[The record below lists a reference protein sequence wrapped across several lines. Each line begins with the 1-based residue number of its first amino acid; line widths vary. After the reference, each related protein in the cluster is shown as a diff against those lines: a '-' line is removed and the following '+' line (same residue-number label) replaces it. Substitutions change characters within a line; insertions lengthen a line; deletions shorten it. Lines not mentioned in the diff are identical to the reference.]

1 MTENKL
7 FSLLKTLSGEEFH
20 WFERYVKSSFF
31 NKRKDLVVLVEII
44 KKYHPS
50 YDSRNLIEESL
61 FKKIYPKEKYDN
73 KKLRYVL
80 SDTSKLLEE
89 FLIYTEL
96 EKESTYKTTLL
107 LRSYNKRNLDKY
119 FLSKQKSE
127 EENLKTIELKD
138 ADFYFHQH
146 LINASIH
153 SFNSKIKNRE
163 IDESLQMM
171 SDNLDWYY
179 LSTKLKYCCEI
190 LNRQNVI
197 AVEYDISM
205 LNEVLLHLE
214 KKSYEHIPAIAI
226 YYQILL
232 TLTDGENEK
241 HFFALKET
249 LDQNHGIFTKVEL
262 RDMYAFAQNYCIKRI
277 NLGKSIFLAELF
289 HIYQVL
295 LESAI
300 ILTDGALSQWDYKNI
315 VVVGLRLD
323 HAEWIGNFI
332 EAYKN
337 KLNADERE
345 NAYLFNSAY
354 FAFYNKHYSSV
365 LKQLQQ
371 VEFTDLYYQLDSK
384 NLLVKTFY
392 EKNDHDALFAC
403 IASFTTFIKKNK
415 LISEYQR
422 MAYLN
427 FLKLVEEICNNDLSK
442 KGNRNT
448 LQNSIT
454 STKPLADV
462 TWLLRK
468 IAERDLM
475 PKNSI

>member
-7 FSLLKTLSGEEFH
+7 FSLIKTLSGEEFH
-20 WFERYVKSSFF
+20 WFERYVKSGFF
-31 NKRKDLVVLVEII
+31 NKRKDLIQLVEAI
-44 KKYHPS
+44 KKFHPA
-50 YDSRNLIEESL
+50 YDSRNLTEEKL
-61 FKKIYPKEKYDN
+61 FKSIYPKEKYDN
-73 KKLRYVL
+73 KKLRYIL

-107 LRSYNKRNLDKY
+107 LRSFNKRNLDKY
-119 FLSKQKSE
+119 FLSKQNSE
-127 EENLKTIELKD
+127 EENIKTIEQKD
-138 ADFYFHQH
+138 AEYYFHQH
-146 LINASIH
+146 LINATIH
-153 SFNSKIKNRE
+153 SFNSKIKNRG
-163 IDESLQMM
+163 IDESLQIM

-197 AVEYDISM
+197 SVEYDISM
-205 LNEVLLHLE
+205 LSEVLQHLE
-214 KKSYEHIPAIAI
+214 KRSYEHIPAISI

-232 TLTDGENEK
+232 TLRDGENET
-241 HFFALKET
+241 HFLKLKET
-249 LDQNHGIFTKVEL
+249 LDKNHNIFNKTEL

-277 NLGKSIFLAELF
+277 NLGKSIFLKELF

-295 LESAI
+295 LVSEI
-300 ILTDGALSQWDYKNI
+300 IFTDGVLSQWDYKNI

-323 HAEWIGNFI
+323 QEEWIGNFI

-354 FAFYNKHYSSV
+354 FSFYKKQYSTV
-365 LKQLQQ
+365 LKKLQQ
-371 VEFTDLYYQLDSK
+371 VEFSDLYYQLDSK

-392 EKNDHDALFAC
+392 EKDDQDALFAC

-415 LISEYQR
+415 LVSEYQR
-422 MAYLN
+422 LAYLN
-427 FLKLVEEICNNDLSK
+427 FLKLVEDLSTLDLSK
-442 KGNRNT
+442 KENRSNLET
-448 LQNSIT
+448 SIT
-454 STKPLADV
+454 TTIPLADI
-462 TWLLRK
+462 TWLLKK
-468 IAERDLM
+468 INETH
-475 PKNSI
+475 

>member
-7 FSLLKTLSGEEFH
+7 FSLIKTLSGEEFH
-20 WFERYVKSSFF
+20 WFERYVKSGFF
-31 NKRKDLVVLVEII
+31 NKRKDLIQLVEAI
-44 KKYHPS
+44 KKFHPA
-50 YDSRNLIEESL
+50 YDSRNLTEEKL
-61 FKKIYPKEKYDN
+61 FKSIYPKEKYDN
-73 KKLRYVL
+73 KKLRYIL

-107 LRSYNKRNLDKY
+107 LRSFNKRNLDKY
-119 FLSKQKSE
+119 FLSK
-127 EENLKTIELKD
+127 
-138 ADFYFHQH
+138 
-146 LINASIH
+146 
-153 SFNSKIKNRE
+153 IKNRG
-163 IDESLQMM
+163 IDESLQIM

-197 AVEYDISM
+197 SVEYDISM
-205 LNEVLLHLE
+205 LSEVLQHLE
-214 KKSYEHIPAIAI
+214 KRSYEHIPAISI

-232 TLTDGENEK
+232 TLRDGENET
-241 HFFALKET
+241 HFLKLKET
-249 LDQNHGIFTKVEL
+249 LDKNHNIFNKTEL

-277 NLGKSIFLAELF
+277 NLGKSIFLKELF

-295 LESAI
+295 LVSEI
-300 ILTDGALSQWDYKNI
+300 IFTDGVLSQWDYKNI

-323 HAEWIGNFI
+323 QEEWIGNFI

-354 FAFYNKHYSSV
+354 FSFYKKQYSTV
-365 LKQLQQ
+365 LKKLQQ
-371 VEFTDLYYQLDSK
+371 VEFSDLYYQLDSK

-392 EKNDHDALFAC
+392 EKDDQDALFAC

-415 LISEYQR
+415 LVSEYQR
-422 MAYLN
+422 LAYLN
-427 FLKLVEEICNNDLSK
+427 FLKLVEDLSTLDLSK
-442 KGNRNT
+442 KENRSNLET
-448 LQNSIT
+448 SIT
-454 STKPLADV
+454 TTIPLADI
-462 TWLLRK
+462 TWLLKK
-468 IAERDLM
+468 INETH
-475 PKNSI
+475 